1 MGGNSS
7 KEKALHEFPEN
18 ERYFGFENFG
28 NTCYANSVLQSLYFC
43 RAFRENLLQY
53 QPKLSNDS
61 DDNLLNCLAELF
73 QEVLYSIRKEQLHQR
88 FSRAWMSIHPV
99 VGVGVQLMK
108 GYFVCRSTT
117 RRRRQV

>member
-53 QPKLSNDS
+53 QAKLTNDS

-73 QEVLYSIRKEQLHQR
+73 YEVLNSILAKKSSTSVKW
-88 FSRAWMSIHPV
+88 FSQAWMGIQPAF
-99 VGVGVQLMK
+99 G
-108 GYFVCRSTT
+108 
-117 RRRRQV
+117 RQA

>member
-53 QPKLSNDS
+53 QAKLTHDS

-73 QEVLYSIRKEQLHQR
+73 YEVLN
-88 FSRAWMSIHPV
+88 SIHA
-99 VGVGVQLMK
+99 K
-108 GYFVCRSTT
+108 NRFANFTWS
-117 RRRRQV
+117 RQACMGI